1 MMARHRHRLHARREE
16 TPPAPR
22 VAEVAELLARVRD
35 EIHAAHTELAGPALE
50 ERAERIVRV
59 VSQFVLDWVEG

>member
-1 MMARHRHRLHARREE
+1 MIAPHRHRLHAGREE
-16 TPPAPR
+16 TPPGPR

-35 EIHAAHTELAGPALE
+35 EIHAAHTDLAGPAVE
-50 ERAERIVRV
+50 VRAERIVSV